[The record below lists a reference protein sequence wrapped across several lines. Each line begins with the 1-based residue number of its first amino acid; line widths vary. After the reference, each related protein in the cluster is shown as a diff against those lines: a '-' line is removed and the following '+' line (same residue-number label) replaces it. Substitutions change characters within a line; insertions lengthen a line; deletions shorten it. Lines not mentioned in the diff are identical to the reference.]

1 MSREQQ
7 SASFTGH
14 KVLVVEDEYFLADD
28 ISRALRRAGA
38 EVVGPFR
45 DMADGQAALE
55 QTVDLS
61 AAVLDVN
68 LNGTMVF
75 PLADAL
81 LDREVPF
88 VFTTGYDSGAIPT
101 AYRAI
106 RRCEKPIDADAV
118 VRMLAECRSAQA
130 E

>member
-7 SASFTGH
+7 SVSLAGR
-14 KVLVVEDEYFLADD
+14 KILVVEDEYFLADD

-38 EVVGPFR
+38 MVVGPFR

-55 QTVDLS
+55 QNADLA

-81 LDREVPF
+81 LERDVPF
-88 VFTTGYDSGAIPT
+88 VFTTGYDSGAIPLG
-101 AYRAI
+101 YRNI
-106 RRCEKPIDADAV
+106 RRCEKPVDADVV
-118 VRMLAECRSAQA
+118 VRLLAEAGN
-130 E
+130 